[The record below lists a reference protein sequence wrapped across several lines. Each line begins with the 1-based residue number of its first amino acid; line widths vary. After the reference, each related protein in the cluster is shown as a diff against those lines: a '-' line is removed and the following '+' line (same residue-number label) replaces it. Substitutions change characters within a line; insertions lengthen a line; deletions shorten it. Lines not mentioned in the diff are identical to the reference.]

1 MLESG
6 GRVDSVNRNGPAV
19 ENVLN
24 DVVDFLNERIDEVR
38 AYLASPE
45 GRVLR
50 KRVAQVMIVAAPLL
64 FRARFFRATWIGR
77 ILGLVGGATIVV
89 KLAEALRD
97 WEPIPEAAEL
107 S

>member
-1 MLESG
+1 VTATRNEST
-6 GRVDSVNRNGPAV
+6 V
-19 ENVLN
+19 EGVLD
-24 DVVDFLNERIDEVR
+24 DVVDFLNDRIDEAR

-50 KRVAQVMIVAAPLL
+50 KRVAQAMIIGAPLL

-77 ILGLVGGATIVV
+77 ILGLVGGAAVVV

>member
-1 MLESG
+1 VDTTRRDSESLLDEVIEFLSE
-6 GRVDSVNRNGPAV
+6 RV
-19 ENVLN
+19 
-24 DVVDFLNERIDEVR
+24 DEVR

-50 KRVAQVMIVAAPLL
+50 KRIAQVMIVAAPLL
-64 FRARFFRATWIGR
+64 FRARFFRATWVGR
-77 ILGLVGGATIVV
+77 IIGLVGGAAIVV

>member
-1 MLESG
+1 M
-6 GRVDSVNRNGPAV
+6 NQNGPAP
-19 ENVLN
+19 ENILDEVA
-24 DVVDFLNERIDEVR
+24 DFLSERVDEVR

-50 KRVAQVMIVAAPLL
+50 KRIAQVMIIAAPLL

-77 ILGLVGGATIVV
+77 ILGVVGGAAVVV

>member
-1 MLESG
+1 MLDE
-6 GRVDSVNRNGPAV
+6 VI
-19 ENVLN
+19 
-24 DVVDFLNERIDEVR
+24 DFLSERADEVR

-45 GRVLR
+45 GRVVR
-50 KRVAQVMIVAAPLL
+50 KRIAQVAIIAAPLL

-77 ILGLVGGATIVV
+77 ILGLVGGAAIVV

-97 WEPIPEAAEL
+97 WEPIPEVAEL